1 MAGNSIHLT
10 ATNMWKVCEDFSEA
24 VLDEKCF
31 EKISYSTWKRLKQAC
46 ESGEFSIEYSPD
58 FKTAYVFKITGS
70 KNTISRQSIY
80 SGKCDDNSFGEYLCK
95 YQDFIADN
103 FGWGVYDEDIDEL
116 KITRKLMLETNKC
129 FEEIKE
135 NENMKSFANFGDFG
149 PVNSNMVRMSMYG
162 MAVKNK
168 SDVYVSYNTKTGEIF
183 DVDIFNF
190 NASNFLYK
198 IPVAIKDIAV
208 GDVVIHNRAPMFVI
222 AINGTHKTLE
232 VVDPINGERKEI
244 ILTKSPFGFD
254 FATKVVNFIEGAF
267 NSTPSNDT
275 PFGNMWMY
283 MMLGDNDSDMSKIM
297 PLMMMANGGFDTS
310 NPASAMMMMACM
322 GNGKS
327 NSMNDVM
334 PLIAMSMM
342 NTNACKCGGGCS
354 CGEGKT
360 E

>member
-1 MAGNSIHLT
+1 MPNDLREICDVFSLAVDNKAYSKIDYCE
-10 ATNMWKVCEDFSEA
+10 WKLLKKAWNCDNTIAIEYYFDSGEVCLSYTDKQGFISDESEDFIWCGYS
-24 VLDEKCF
+24 DDKSF
-31 EKISYSTWKRLKQAC
+31 GSYLFNRI
-46 ESGEFSIEYSPD
+46 ESIETLFDIYNTKPIY
-58 FKTAYVFKITGS
+58 TN
-70 KNTISRQSIY
+70 KNTNI
-80 SGKCDDNSFGEYLCK
+80 N
-95 YQDFIADN
+95 
-103 FGWGVYDEDIDEL
+103 
-116 KITRKLMLETNKC
+116 
-129 FEEIKE
+129 KE

-198 IPVAIKDIAV
+198 IPVAIKDIEV
-208 GDVVIHNRAPMFVI
+208 GDVVIHNRAPMFVV

-267 NSTPSNDT
+267 NSTPSNDN

-283 MMLGDNDSDMSKIM
+283 MMLGDNDTDMSKIM
-297 PLMMMANGGFDTS
+297 PLVMMANGGFDTS

-327 NSMNDVM
+327 SSMNDMM